1 MFFRRTAERD
11 LFYCIAVVSQYN
23 KRGDIHLDHTTHCY
37 KLSVILKQEGGMT
50 KNQIKEKAR
59 EFNWDVSESDIDSAV
74 NILEKLE
81 LARLE

>member
-1 MFFRRTAERD
+1 
-11 LFYCIAVVSQYN
+11 
-23 KRGDIHLDHTTHCY
+23 
-37 KLSVILKQEGGMT
+37 MT

-81 LARLE
+81 LVRLE

>member
-1 MFFRRTAERD
+1 

-23 KRGDIHLDHTTHCY
+23 KRGDTHLDHTTHCY
-37 KLSVILKQEGGMT
+37 KLSVILKQEGGT

-81 LARLE
+81 LVRLE